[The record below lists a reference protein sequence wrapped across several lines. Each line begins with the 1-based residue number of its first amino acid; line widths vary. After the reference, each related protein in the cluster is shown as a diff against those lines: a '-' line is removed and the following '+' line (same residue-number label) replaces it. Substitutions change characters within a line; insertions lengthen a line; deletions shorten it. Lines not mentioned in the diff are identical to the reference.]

1 MYKITGSIT
10 IALLFLLG
18 ACAKEPIPEVTETR
32 AAAGSPAESTDAKL
46 LKISKNLPGFGGM
59 FFDDNGDLNI
69 YLAEDVQNL
78 SAASREERTTQ
89 AKAAIAAV
97 FGEDFL
103 TQGRSQR
110 PRQSEKAPPSQSP
123 RIILLKGDYEIGQ
136 LVEWQANM
144 NRVLD
149 LPGTVL
155 TDLDER
161 RNRVKVGIESSA
173 PHKDVEAA
181 LDQLGIPRKA
191 VVIEVTKPI
200 KFQATLR
207 SKFRSMPGGVQ
218 VEADTGVF
226 AFKICTMGFN
236 AIRSNVNGFV
246 TNSHCTETQGDSEG
260 TDFHQPDDP
269 LFSGNKVGDEIA
281 DPTYSTGGACP
292 SGRRCRFSDS
302 AFIDYT
308 ISRGK
313 DIARTTGWNNGSL
326 TVSSSSPRLTI
337 VGETSS
343 WIDGS
348 ELDKIGRTTG
358 WTYGRVNG
366 TCQTIN
372 VEDSNVTLFCQHQ
385 VNRIPEQTHTMVDNG
400 DSGSP
405 VFRWLGSTVILS
417 GILWGGPD
425 DGSSFVFSPMDQIEQ
440 ELGSLTTFNFPSPPP
455 PPPQS
460 CSGSEKCCGVVNPD
474 GTCDGQCWPQN
485 NPCP

>member
-1 MYKITGSIT
+1 MCRIACAIT
-10 IALLFLLG
+10 IALLFILG
-18 ACAKEPIPEVTETR
+18 ACTKEPTARVTEIGTE
-32 AAAGSPAESTDAKL
+32 AGSRAISTDAKL
-46 LKISKNLPGFGGM
+46 LKISEGMPGFGGM
-59 FFDDNGDLNI
+59 FFDEHGYLNI
-69 YLAEDVQNL
+69 YLAEDVKNL

-89 AKAAIAAV
+89 AKAAITAV
-97 FGEDFL
+97 FGEEFL

-110 PRQSEKAPPSQSP
+110 PRQGEKTLPSQSP

-136 LVEWQANM
+136 LVEWRASM
-144 NRVLD
+144 SRVLE

-161 RNRVKVGIESSA
+161 RNRVKIGIESSA
-173 PHKDVEAA
+173 PRKEVEAA

-200 KFQATLR
+200 RFHATLR

-226 AFKICTMGFN
+226 AFNICTMGFN
-236 AIRSNVNGFV
+236 AIRSGINGFV
-246 TNSHCTETQGDSEG
+246 TNSHCTDTQGGSES

-308 ISRGK
+308 ISRGRN
-313 DIARTTGWNNGSL
+313 IARTTGWNTGSL
-326 TVSSSSPRLTI
+326 TVNSSNPRLTI
-337 VGETSS
+337 VGETSN
-343 WIDGS
+343 WVDGS

-372 VEDSNVTLFCQHQ
+372 VADSNVTLFCQYR
-385 VNRIPEQTHTMVDNG
+385 VNRILGQTHTMSDNG

-405 VFRWLGSTVILS
+405 VFRWLGSTVSLS

-425 DGSSFVFSPMDQIEQ
+425 DGSAFVFSPINQVEQ
-440 ELGSLTTFNFPSPPP
+440 ELGPLTTVFPTPT
-455 PPPQS
+455 
-460 CSGSEKCCGVVNPD
+460 CKAEGVVCELGAECCAGLACLPI
-474 GTCDGQCWPQN
+474 GLGGLKACQN
-485 NPCP
+485 